1 MKKIFLFFI
10 LLFCSLFISQ
20 KTFAQQLPQDQLV
33 LQTFFKGTVTEII
46 KEGEVTIG
54 NQRNAFQDIKVK
66 VIEGKDT
73 GKIITIK
80 QGGQF
85 NLTPQ
90 QRVVQDQEVLLT
102 TYTGADGKAT
112 YSIYESYRL
121 NTLLWIVLAF
131 IVLTIVIAGKK
142 GLGAI
147 VGLVISLSVIILF
160 IIPQI
165 LYGTDP
171 LLISIIGSLIIL
183 GTTTYLAHGFSKQ
196 TSIAVISTF
205 ISLAISALL
214 SYLFVQAAHLT
225 GLGSEDAVTLQMSQF
240 KFNFQGL
247 LLGGVIIGTLGALND
262 VTTTQ
267 VATVF
272 SLHKSNPKFSL
283 LSLAEEGFLI
293 GREHIVS
300 LVNTL
305 VLAYAGAT
313 LTIFIFFNLNPLHLP
328 YWVILNSESTAEEII
343 RTIGGSFGLMLA
355 VPISTF
361 LGAYFAARR
370 TNHDE

>member
-1 MKKIFLFFI
+1 MKKFFVFCILLFSFLFF
-10 LLFCSLFISQ
+10 SQ
-20 KTFAQQLPQDQLV
+20 TSFAQQLPQDQPI
-33 LQTFFKGTVTEII
+33 LQTFVKGLVTQVI

-54 NQRNAFQDIKVK
+54 TQKNAFQDIKVQ
-66 VIEGKDT
+66 ILEGKDA
-73 GKIITIK
+73 GKIVSIQ

-90 QRVVQDQEVLLT
+90 QKVVQKQEVLLT
-102 TYTGADGKAT
+102 TYVGANGKRT

-121 NTLLWIVLAF
+121 TTLLWIVGAF
-131 IVLTIVIAGKK
+131 VLFTILIAGKK
-142 GLGAI
+142 GVGAI
-147 VGLVISLSVIILF
+147 VGLVISLTVIMLLIV
-160 IIPQI
+160 PQI
-165 LYGTDP
+165 LQGTDP
-171 LLISIIGSLIIL
+171 LLISVVGSLIIL

-205 ISLAISALL
+205 LSLAISALL
-214 SYLFVQAAHLT
+214 SYFFVQIAHLT

-240 KFNFQGL
+240 TFNFQGL

-262 VTTTQ
+262 ITTTQ
-267 VATVF
+267 VATIF
-272 SLHKSNPKFSL
+272 SLHKTNPNFSL

-300 LVNTL
+300 LVNTI
-305 VLAYAGAT
+305 VLAYAGAA
-313 LTIFIFFNLNPLHLP
+313 LTIFLFFNLNPLHLP

-361 LGAYFAARR
+361 LAAWYAKK
-370 TNHDE
+370 N